1 MFSLCFYFSI
11 FIFFMLAGIFIK
23 FIEIYRSQT
32 NSSRDIV
39 SPWIETGTTVTG
51 QVVCSSC
58 NRNHN
63 EGSDVSDTSAPL
75 ISRTPSSICPA
86 SPTHQDVMLDNP
98 DWLDDVDGL
107 PVICCD
113 VQMRVQQIIVEHK
126 VLEAAV
132 FGVLSH
138 SARKFSE
145 NIAGDILQNE
155 NDLLS
160 EDL

>member
-1 MFSLCFYFSI
+1 MT
-11 FIFFMLAGIFIK
+11 GVFIK
-23 FIEIYRSQT
+23 FIKISRSQT
-32 NSSRDIV
+32 NLSRDIV
-39 SPWIETGTTVTG
+39 SPWIETGTTTTG
-51 QVVCSSC
+51 RAVCSSC

-86 SPTHQDVMLDNP
+86 SPTHQDIMLDNP

-132 FGVLSH
+132 ISF
-138 SARKFSE
+138 
-145 NIAGDILQNE
+145 IASFTKISLIIYPTTYYRTKT
-155 NDLLS
+155 S
-160 EDL
+160 RFVKSFKVMIAS

>member
-1 MFSLCFYFSI
+1 MS
-11 FIFFMLAGIFIK
+11 
-23 FIEIYRSQT
+23 
-32 NSSRDIV
+32 SSRDIV
-39 SPWIETGTTVTG
+39 SPWIETGITTT

-63 EGSDVSDTSAPL
+63 EGSDMSDTSAPL

-86 SPTHQDVMLDNP
+86 SPTHQDIVLDNP

-126 VLEAAV
+126 VL
-132 FGVLSH
+132 
-138 SARKFSE
+138 KT
-145 NIAGDILQNE
+145 DILHISHMFLE
-155 NDLLS
+155 S
-160 EDL
+160 I

>member
-1 MFSLCFYFSI
+1 MPFVLLHLCEVWTNTRDLF
-11 FIFFMLAGIFIK
+11 AK
-23 FIEIYRSQT
+23 FVNIHRPQT

-39 SPWIETGTTVTG
+39 SPWIETGTTTG
-51 QVVCSSC
+51 RIVCSSC

-126 VLEAAV
+126 VLKAA
-132 FGVLSH
+132 GY
-138 SARKFSE
+138 
-145 NIAGDILQNE
+145 
-155 NDLLS
+155 
-160 EDL
+160 

>member
-1 MFSLCFYFSI
+1 MYLYNEPSVQI
-11 FIFFMLAGIFIK
+11 NLAFAK
-23 FIEIYRSQT
+23 FITIYRLQI

-39 SPWIETGTTVTG
+39 SPWIETGTTTA

-58 NRNHN
+58 NRN
-63 EGSDVSDTSAPL
+63 EGSDVSDTSGPL

-86 SPTHQDVMLDNP
+86 SPTHQDIMLDNP

-126 VLEAAV
+126 VFRRLV
-132 FGVLSH
+132 T
-138 SARKFSE
+138 SASYFRH
-145 NIAGDILQNE
+145 IP
-155 NDLLS
+155 
-160 EDL
+160 

>member
-1 MFSLCFYFSI
+1 MILPLQSSTEKRKCKYLLLYIFMFAYFYI
-11 FIFFMLAGIFIK
+11 FMLARIFIN
-23 FIEIYRSQT
+23 FIEIFRSQT

-39 SPWIETGTTVTG
+39 SPWIETGTTTTG
-51 QVVCSSC
+51 RIVCSSC

-132 FGVLSH
+132 FSVLSH
-138 SARKFSE
+138 ST
-145 NIAGDILQNE
+145 
-155 NDLLS
+155 
-160 EDL
+160 